1 MERDERYEVSSDG
14 RIVIGQPVTLTGK
27 ERKAMIEKMFSIN
40 GWKYTI
46 LQEITSAH
54 YHIKLENEN
63 LGITRTFHLYHG
75 NVRKEDP
82 ERNREEKKIQL
93 GTENDP
99 RTHMDDALILGFY
112 VYENKDSLSDTI
124 IVGQLKK
131 KRTIQPI
138 QV

>member
-54 YHIKLENEN
+54 YHIKLETINEQ
-63 LGITRTFHLYHG
+63 I
-75 NVRKEDP
+75 
-82 ERNREEKKIQL
+82 
-93 GTENDP
+93 
-99 RTHMDDALILGFY
+99 
-112 VYENKDSLSDTI
+112 
-124 IVGQLKK
+124 
-131 KRTIQPI
+131 
-138 QV
+138 